1 MSDLSDNLIQGDG
14 FSRAM
19 GLVAALGIVCGL
31 LAWLP
36 SPLGLLTGRAPDRVG
51 SVRAVAVP
59 KLQTLQPLE
68 SYEKLT
74 QRPLFNPGRIPDPRP
89 ATPVTVDTAVTG
101 AAGDIAQYVLVGIAG
116 DARTRLALV
125 RKADGE
131 VITLRKGDM
140 LDGWRVG
147 AIDGRGVSIS
157 GGGRNEILAIPR
169 ATNGSGTP

>member
-1 MSDLSDNLIQGDG
+1 MSDQSDNLIRGDG

-59 KLQTLQPLE
+59 KLQALQPLE
-68 SYEKLT
+68 SYEMLT

-89 ATPVTVDTAVTG
+89 ATSGSVGSAVP
-101 AAGDIAQYVLVGIAG
+101 AVAGDIAQYTLVGIAG
-116 DARTRLALV
+116 DARTRVALV

-131 VITLRKGDM
+131 VITLRNGDM
-140 LDGWRVG
+140 LDGWLVG

-157 GGGRNEILAIPR
+157 GGGRREILAIPR
-169 ATNGSGTP
+169 ATNGAGTP